1 MPVMRAFIRKSK
13 RDGLLIRPLFIR
25 ISDWRQSCV
34 NSPEGHVKEKMKER
48 VTGMDVIVRQNQL
61 NPQKTTLLLFDFLN
75 GHIKKTDLAT
85 QQRYEPVIRNAANL
99 LQAARSKSMM
109 VAYAVANHRE
119 DNATSAHLITDT
131 DNRLNPIFD
140 HEQKQKPIVVGG
152 SWEAQVID
160 ELQPLPNDYVV
171 PKFRWSAFYQTY
183 LELALRNRGIDTIV
197 ISGGSTDVGVASTA
211 YSARDKDFNLVIV
224 SDACTSPE
232 KDNHDQLMNRI
243 FPRMSRVRTT
253 EQVIQMLGE

>member
-1 MPVMRAFIRKSK
+1 MRAFIRKSK

-61 NPQKTTLLLFDFLN
+61 NPQKTALLLFDFLN
-75 GHIKKTDLAT
+75 GHIKKTDPAT

-140 HEQKQKPIVVGG
+140 HEQKQKPVVVGG